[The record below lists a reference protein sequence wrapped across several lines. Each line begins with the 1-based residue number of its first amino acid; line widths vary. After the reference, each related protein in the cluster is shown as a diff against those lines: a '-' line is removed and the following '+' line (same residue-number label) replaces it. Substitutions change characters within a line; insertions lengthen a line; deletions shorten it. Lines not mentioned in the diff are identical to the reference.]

1 MKCKSVMARETERSC
16 KKVGEK
22 KGRIRK
28 EKGGKEGKGKE
39 KGRERKGKGKEK
51 GKKGGKSHCAE
62 KVKTCRVLGFER
74 RVPKLRT
81 RHECAERELV
91 RAGSFKLNV
100 VSARAENSCRVLV
113 VGSGVRVLGTRPV
126 YT

>member
-1 MKCKSVMARETERSC
+1 MA
-16 KKVGEK
+16 KKVEEK
-22 KGRIRK
+22 KGRKRK
-28 EKGGKEGKGKE
+28 KKGKKEGKGKE

-51 GKKGGKSHCAE
+51 GEKRRKGGKSHCAE

-100 VSARAENSCRVLV
+100 VSARGENSCRVLE
-113 VGSGVRVLGTRPV
+113 VGSRARVLGTRPV

>member
-1 MKCKSVMARETERSC
+1 MA

-22 KGRIRK
+22 KGRKRK
-28 EKGGKEGKGKE
+28 KKGK
-39 KGRERKGKGKEK
+39 KKEK
-51 GKKGGKSHCAE
+51 GKKRGGKGREREKKREKRGKGGKGHCAE
-62 KVKTCRVLGFER
+62 KVKTCRVLRFER

-100 VSARAENSCRVLV
+100 VSARAEKFMPGPL
-113 VGSGVRVLGTRPV
+113 L
-126 YT
+126 

>member
-1 MKCKSVMARETERSC
+1 MARETERSC

-22 KGRIRK
+22 KRRIRK
-28 EKGGKEGKGKE
+28 EKGGKRRKRERKGEGKEGKGK
-39 KGRERKGKGKEK
+39 RKGEK
-51 GKKGGKSHCAE
+51 RGEGGKSHCAE

-81 RHECAERELV
+81 RHECAE
-91 RAGSFKLNV
+91 NV

>member
-1 MKCKSVMARETERSC
+1 MQKSGREKRENKEGKRG
-16 KKVGEK
+16 KRRKRVRKGE
-22 KGRIRK
+22 
-28 EKGGKEGKGKE
+28 GKEGKGK
-39 KGRERKGKGKEK
+39 RKGEK
-51 GKKGGKSHCAE
+51 RGKGGKSHCAE